1 MAKDLR
7 SIVRKIAELPTLPQV
22 VTVILS
28 LIDSPDSSAEDINK
42 VMEKDPSLVGKILK
56 LVNSAYYG
64 LPNKVNSVRQAIV
77 ILGFSTVKSLAISA
91 SVFDMFDGA
100 RETAF
105 NREEFWTHSI
115 GCGCVA
121 RLLGNREPGVDAE
134 TAFVVALLHDI
145 GKMVLDQY
153 SPQEF
158 DATVNL
164 AKEKGLSFWE
174 AEQETLQETNHSEI
188 GAWVAEQ
195 WKLSVELTEAI
206 RHHHRVDEIEDHNT
220 RVLAAICR
228 FSNFICQKRQV
239 GASGNF
245 NEPVMD
251 PDAWAAL
258 AIKKEDLPK
267 LVELVNQELAKS
279 SAFLSM
285 AVSGG

>member
-7 SIVRKIAELPTLPQV
+7 SIVKKIAELPTLPQV

-91 SVFDMFDGA
+91 SVFDMFDSS
-100 RETAF
+100 RESGF
-105 NREEFWTHSI
+105 SREEFWTHSI

-121 RLLGNREPGVDAE
+121 RLVGHREPGVDQE

-158 DATVNL
+158 DSIIHL
-164 AKEKGLSFWE
+164 AKERSLSFEE
-174 AEQETLQETNHSEI
+174 AEKEILQDTGHAEI

-195 WKLSVELTEAI
+195 WKLSPELINAI
-206 RHHHRVDEIEDHNT
+206 HHHHQVSALEDHGT
-220 RVLAAICR
+220 KVLAAVCR

-245 NEPVMD
+245 NEPMMD
-251 PDAWAAL
+251 GDAWATL
-258 AIKKEDLPK
+258 SLEKEDLPK
-267 LVELVNQELAKS
+267 LVEAVNQELAKS

-285 AVSGG
+285 AVSG

>member
-1 MAKDLR
+1 MPRDLR
-7 SIVRKIAELPTLPQV
+7 SIVKKIAELPTLPQV

-91 SVFDMFDGA
+91 SVFDMFDSG
-100 RETAF
+100 
-105 NREEFWTHSI
+105 REEAFSREQFWTHSI
-115 GCGCVA
+115 GSGCVA
-121 RLLGNREPGVDAE
+121 RLVGNREPGCDAE
-134 TAFVVALLHDI
+134 TAFVVSLLHDI

-153 SPQEF
+153 APQEF
-158 DATVNL
+158 DQIVHI
-164 AKEKGLSFWE
+164 AKEGRLSFWE
-174 AEQETLQETNHSEI
+174 AEQQVLEGTNHAEI

-206 RHHHRVDEIEDHNT
+206 RNHHTVGALEDHNT
-220 RVLAAICR
+220 KTLAAICR
-228 FSNFICQKRQV
+228 FSNFICHKRQV

-251 PDAWAAL
+251 GEAWAAL
-258 AIKKEDLPK
+258 ALQKEDLPK
-267 LVELVNQELAKS
+267 LVESVNQELAKS

-285 AVSGG
+285 AVG

>member
-22 VTVILS
+22 VTVIIS

-91 SVFDMFDGA
+91 SVFDMFDSS
-100 RETAF
+100 REEGF
-105 NREEFWTHSI
+105 DREEFWTHSI

-121 RLLGNREPGVDAE
+121 RLVGQREAGVDQE
-134 TAFVVALLHDI
+134 TSFVVGLLHDI

-153 SPQEF
+153 APQEF
-158 DATVNL
+158 DSIIHL
-164 AKEKGLSFWE
+164 AKERRVSFLE
-174 AEQETLQETNHSEI
+174 AETEVLVETNHAQI

-195 WKLSVELTEAI
+195 WKLSDELIEAI
-206 RHHHRVDEIEDHNT
+206 RHHHDLSNVEDHT
-220 RVLAAICR
+220 TKSLAAVCR
-228 FSNFICQKRQV
+228 FSNFICHKRQV

-245 NEPVMD
+245 CEPAMD
-251 PDAWAAL
+251 SAAWAAL
-258 AIKKEDLPK
+258 SIQKEDLPK
-267 LVELVNQELAKS
+267 LVEAVNDELAKS

-285 AVSGG
+285 AVRG